1 MRHARRTLLTLA
13 LAVVGAVAFLGGAAA
28 VFYAAL
34 SPADR
39 DAVLSI
45 AARKGVILAMLGL
58 LMVLSLGVLVE
69 VLLRRYVIAARA
81 LVEEADIML
90 GPNPSRRVHPAGTP
104 ELRALAETVN
114 RFAERHQEM
123 QEAIAERIKKAQADV
138 EEEKNRLAA
147 LMSELAQ
154 GVVVCNTE
162 GRILLYN
169 SRAKHLLSEVY
180 LGATGGGEG
189 DGGTTETTG
198 TQTSKPDR
206 PVPSPLAGGIVG
218 LGRSIFGVID
228 RGLILHGLENLEHLL
243 QERETTL
250 ISQFV
255 TTAPGDHL
263 LRIQMAPVLDR
274 EHAITGYVL
283 TLEDMTRAIE
293 FGGRR
298 DALLQSLMET
308 TRSSLA
314 SIRAAIENIL
324 EFPDMSVERR
334 TRFSSII
341 RDEAVVLSGR
351 LDAGA
356 AEFSEHVRAQW
367 PLEDMR
373 ARDLIA
379 LIRRRI
385 ESTHAIR
392 TRADEVDETLWLK
405 IDSYSVARALSY
417 LASRLREECGVTEVG
432 LRLMPGPR
440 LARLDMTWTGMNP
453 RVETMQRW
461 ESEPVS
467 LGEGTNPYSLREVA
481 ERHGGDVWHQVEPDD
496 GTAYVRLLLPVTQPD
511 SGWDVRVVRES
522 RPEYYDFD
530 LFHQPGQT
538 PQLDEVPLRQLT
550 YTVFDTETTG
560 LHPSSGDE
568 IISIGAIRIVNGRLL
583 QSEVFDRLV
592 DPRRPISPTS
602 IEITGISPDMLVG
615 QPSIEVVL
623 PQFHRFAEETVLVAH
638 NAAFDMRFLQLKE
651 GRTGIR
657 FINPLLDTLL
667 LSAVIH
673 PNQEVHRLEMIA
685 ERLGVSLVGRHTAL
699 GDAILTGE
707 AFLKMIPLLADKGI
721 HTLRQAR
728 EAAEKTYYARV
739 VY

>member
-1 MRHARRTLLTLA
+1 MKHARRSFVTLV
-13 LAVVGAVAFLGGAAA
+13 LAVLGALVFLGGAA
-28 VFYAAL
+28 VIFYAAL
-34 SPADR
+34 PPADR
-39 DAVLSI
+39 ETVSSVV
-45 AARKGVILAMLGL
+45 ARQGVVLAMLGL
-58 LMVLSLGVLVE
+58 LLVLSLGMLVE
-69 VLLRRYVIAARA
+69 LLLRRYVIAARA
-81 LVEEADIML
+81 LVDETDLIL
-90 GPNPSRRVHPAGTP
+90 GPNPGRRVHPAGTP
-104 ELRALAETVN
+104 ELRALARAVN
-114 RFAERHQEM
+114 RFAERHQEL
-123 QEAIAERIKKAQADV
+123 QNAVTTRIEGARADM

-147 LMSELAQ
+147 LMSELTQ

-169 SRAKHLLSEVY
+169 SRAKHLLSE
-180 LGATGGGEG
+180 APFSTTGGNGPEEATSSKA
-189 DGGTTETTG
+189 DGPAR
-198 TQTSKPDR
+198 S
-206 PVPSPLAGGIVG
+206 SPAGGLIG
-218 LGRSIFGVID
+218 LGRSIFSVID
-228 RGLILHGLENLEHLL
+228 RDLILHGLQNLQHLL
-243 QERETTL
+243 QAQEATL

-255 TTAPGDHL
+255 TTAPGNHL
-263 LRIQMAPVLDR
+263 IRIQMAPVLDR
-274 EHAITGYVL
+274 EQAITGYVL

-308 TRSSLA
+308 TRSSLG

-324 EFPDMSVERR
+324 EFPEMAAERR
-334 TRFSSII
+334 ARFSTII
-341 RDEAVVLSGR
+341 RDEAVTLSRR

-356 AEFSEHVRAQW
+356 VEFSEHVRTQW

-385 ESTHAIR
+385 ESAQAMG
-392 TRADEVDETLWLK
+392 TRADDVDDSLWLK

-432 LRLMPGPR
+432 LRLERGER
-440 LARLDMTWTGMNP
+440 LAQLDMTWSGMNP

-461 ESEPVS
+461 ESEPVN
-467 LGEGTNPYSLREVA
+467 LGGGTNPYSLREVA
-481 ERHGGDVWHQVEPDD
+481 ERHGGDVWHQMDASS
-496 GTAYVRLLLPVTQPD
+496 GTAYVRVLLPVTEPV

-538 PQLDEVPLRQLT
+538 PQLDEVPLAQLS

-560 LHPSSGDE
+560 LHPSEGDE

-583 QSEVFDRLV
+583 QSEAFDQLVNPHRL
-592 DPRRPISPTS
+592 ISPTS
-602 IEITGISPDMLVG
+602 IAITGITPDMLVG
-615 QPSIEVVL
+615 QPSIDIVL

-638 NAAFDMRFLQLKE
+638 NAAFDMRFLQMKE
-651 GRTGIR
+651 EQTGVR
-657 FINPLLDTLL
+657 FINPVLDTLL

-685 ERLGVSLVGRHTAL
+685 ERLGVSLIGRHTAL

-707 AFLKMIPLLADKGI
+707 AFLKMLPLLADKGI

-728 EAAEKTYYARV
+728 EAAEQTYYSRIA
-739 VY
+739 Y

>member
-1 MRHARRTLLTLA
+1 MRHARRTLVTLTLA
-13 LAVVGAVAFLGGAAA
+13 VAGAVAFLGGAAA

-39 DAVLSI
+39 EALSSI

-69 VLLRRYVIAARA
+69 LLLRRYVIAARA

-123 QEAIAERIKKAQADV
+123 QEAVAERIKKAQADV

-169 SRAKHLLSEVY
+169 SRAKHLLSEAY
-180 LGATGGGEG
+180 LGGGLRPGHGTG
-189 DGGTTETTG
+189 DAGTTETTG
-198 TQTSKPDR
+198 TQTSKVDQPAR
-206 PVPSPLAGGIVG
+206 SPLAGGLVG

-243 QERETTL
+243 QQRETTL

-274 EHAITGYVL
+274 EHTITGYVL

-314 SIRAAIENIL
+314 SIRAAIENVL
-324 EFPDMSVERR
+324 EYPDMSVERR

-341 RDEAVVLSGR
+341 RDEAVALSGR

-392 TRADEVDETLWLK
+392 TSADEVDDT
-405 IDSYSVARALSY
+405 SVVEDRQL
-417 LASRLREECGVTEVG
+417 LRC
-432 LRLMPGPR
+432 
-440 LARLDMTWTGMNP
+440 AC
-453 RVETMQRW
+453 
-461 ESEPVS
+461 
-467 LGEGTNPYSLREVA
+467 
-481 ERHGGDVWHQVEPDD
+481 
-496 GTAYVRLLLPVTQPD
+496 TQ
-511 SGWDVRVVRES
+511 
-522 RPEYYDFD
+522 
-530 LFHQPGQT
+530 LPGQS
-538 PQLDEVPLRQLT
+538 PARGVRRDGSRAAPRAGAS
-550 YTVFDTETTG
+550 TG
-560 LHPSSGDE
+560 
-568 IISIGAIRIVNGRLL
+568 
-583 QSEVFDRLV
+583 
-592 DPRRPISPTS
+592 
-602 IEITGISPDMLVG
+602 
-615 QPSIEVVL
+615 
-623 PQFHRFAEETVLVAH
+623 
-638 NAAFDMRFLQLKE
+638 
-651 GRTGIR
+651 
-657 FINPLLDTLL
+657 
-667 LSAVIH
+667 
-673 PNQEVHRLEMIA
+673 
-685 ERLGVSLVGRHTAL
+685 AL
-699 GDAILTGE
+699 GHDVDRHESTG
-707 AFLKMIPLLADKGI
+707 
-721 HTLRQAR
+721 
-728 EAAEKTYYARV
+728 
-739 VY
+739 

>member
-1 MRHARRTLLTLA
+1 MNHARRSLVTMA
-13 LAVVGAVAFLGGAAA
+13 LAILGAFGFLGGAAG

-34 SPADR
+34 PPADR
-39 DAVLSI
+39 EVVSSI
-45 AARKGVILAMLGL
+45 AARQGVVLAMLGL
-58 LMVLSLGVLVE
+58 LLALVLGVLVE
-69 VLLRRYVIAARA
+69 LLLRRYVIATRA
-81 LVEEADIML
+81 LVEETSLML
-90 GPNPSRRVHPAGTP
+90 GPNPGRRVQPAGTP
-104 ELRALAETVN
+104 ELRELAKAVN
-114 RFAERHQEM
+114 RFAERHQEL
-123 QEAIAERIKKAQADV
+123 QDAVTAKITRAQADI

-147 LMSELAQ
+147 LMSELTH

-169 SRAKHLLSEVY
+169 SRAKYLLSE
-180 LGATGGGEG
+180 APSRSTGERSL
-189 DGGTTETTG
+189 DGGPSSKAEG
-198 TQTSKPDR
+198 TARS
-206 PVPSPLAGGIVG
+206 SLAGGLVG

-228 RGLILHGLENLEHLL
+228 RGLILHGLENLQHLL
-243 QERETTL
+243 QDHETTL
-250 ISQFV
+250 TSQFV
-255 TTAPGDHL
+255 TTAPSDHL
-263 LRIQMAPVLDR
+263 IRIQMAPVLDR
-274 EHAITGYVL
+274 GQAITGYVL
-283 TLEDMTRAIE
+283 TLEDMTQAIE

-308 TRSSLA
+308 TRSSVG

-324 EFPDMSVERR
+324 EFPEMAPERR
-334 TRFSSII
+334 ARFCTII
-341 RDEAVVLSGR
+341 RDEAVGLSRR

-373 ARDLIA
+373 AHDLIG

-385 ESTHAIR
+385 ESAHGMR
-392 TRADEVDETLWLK
+392 TRADDVDDSLWLK

-417 LASRLREECGVTEVG
+417 LASRLREECEVTEVA
-432 LRLMPGPR
+432 LRLQPGHR
-440 LARLDMTWTGMNP
+440 LAHLDMMWEGMNP
-453 RVETMQRW
+453 QVETMQRW

-481 ERHGGDVWHQVEPDD
+481 ERHGGDVWHQMDPDN

-511 SGWDVRVVRES
+511 SGWNVRVVGES

-530 LFHQPGQT
+530 LFRQPGQT
-538 PQLDEVPLRQLT
+538 SEFDEVPLVQLS

-560 LHPSSGDE
+560 LHPSHGDE

-583 QSEVFDRLV
+583 QSEVFDQLV
-592 DPRRPISPTS
+592 DPHRLISPTS
-602 IEITGISPDMLVG
+602 IAITGITPDMLVG
-615 QPSIEVVL
+615 QPSIGVVL

-651 GRTGIR
+651 ERTGVR
-657 FINPLLDTLL
+657 FVNPVLDTLL

-728 EAAEKTYYARV
+728 EASEQTYYARV
-739 VY
+739 AY

>member
-1 MRHARRTLLTLA
+1 MTHVRRSLITLVP
-13 LAVVGAVAFLGGAAA
+13 AVVGAVAFLGGSAA
-28 VFYAAL
+28 VFYASL

-39 DAVLSI
+39 EAVSSI
-45 AARKGVILAMLGL
+45 AAREGVVLAMLGL
-58 LMVLSLGVLVE
+58 LMVISLGAVVE
-69 VLLRRYVIAARA
+69 LLLRRYVIAARA
-81 LVEEADIML
+81 LVEETALIL
-90 GPNPSRRVHPAGTP
+90 GPNPSRRVHAAGTP
-104 ELRALAETVN
+104 EFRALAQAVN
-114 RFAERHQEM
+114 RFAERHQEL
-123 QEAIAERIKKAQADV
+123 QEAVAERIKRAQADV

-169 SRAKHLLSEVY
+169 SRAKHLLSAAP
-180 LGATGGGEG
+180 LGGAAENGTNGTRPPKA
-189 DGGTTETTG
+189 DGPG
-198 TQTSKPDR
+198 R
-206 PVPSPLAGGIVG
+206 SPLAGGLVG
-218 LGRSIFGVID
+218 LGRSIFGVVD
-228 RGLILHGLENLEHLL
+228 RGLILHGLENLQHLL
-243 QERETTL
+243 QDQETTL

-255 TTAPGDHL
+255 TTAPGDHI

-274 EHAITGYVL
+274 DQAITGYVL
-283 TLEDMTRAIE
+283 TLEDMTQAIE

-298 DALLQSLMET
+298 DALLQTLMET
-308 TRSSLA
+308 TRSSVG

-334 TRFSSII
+334 ERFCTII
-341 RDEAVVLSGR
+341 RDEAVALSGR

-356 AEFSEHVRAQW
+356 AEFSEHVRAHW

-373 ARDLIA
+373 ARDLIG
-379 LIRRRI
+379 LIKRRI
-385 ESTHAIR
+385 ESTHAIHTR
-392 TRADEVDETLWLK
+392 TDEVDESLWLK

-432 LRLMPGPR
+432 LRLGQGPR
-440 LARLDMTWTGMNP
+440 LARLDMTWAGMNP
-453 RVETMQRW
+453 QVETMQRW

-481 ERHGGDVWHQVEPDD
+481 ERHGGDVWHQLDPRD

-530 LFHQPGQT
+530 LFHQAGQT
-538 PQLDEVPLRQLT
+538 PQLDEVPLARLT

-583 QSEVFDRLV
+583 QSEVFDQLIN
-592 DPRRPISPTS
+592 PRRSISPTS
-602 IEITGISPDMLVG
+602 IEITGIAPEMLVG
-615 QPSIEVVL
+615 QPSIGVVL

-638 NAAFDMRFLQLKE
+638 NAAFDMRFLQMKE
-651 GRTGIR
+651 EQTGVR